1 MDESTALG
9 QSSQLERNTAIS
21 IERFGRDKIVHYWP
35 QISDALDATKEL
47 WHAAYSKDEILERL
61 ISTNMQAWSIAHGD
75 VLTIAFLTQI
85 VNTRTSRLFQVF
97 WMYGEG
103 MIEALP
109 LLDLAL
115 DDFAA
120 KFNCDTIEVVGRKGF
135 DRLLKPRGFTFDAAT
150 YHRPVRTPRKG
161 S

>member
-1 MDESTALG
+1 MDERMELG
-9 QSSQLERNTAIS
+9 LSSEKSIQPIAI
-21 IERFGRDKIVHYWP
+21 EKFGREKVVHYWP
-35 QISDALDATKEL
+35 QIENALDATKEL
-47 WHAAYSKDEILERL
+47 WYSAHSKDEILERL
-61 ISTNMQAWSIAHGD
+61 ISTHMQAWSVAHGD

-103 MIEALP
+103 MVEALP

-120 KFNCDTIEVVGRKGF
+120 QFDCDTIEIVGRKGF
-135 DRLLKPRGFTFDAAT
+135 DRLLKPRGFEFHSAT
-150 YHRPVRTPRKG
+150 YHRPVRAQRKG

>member
-1 MDESTALG
+1 MDERMERGLSSDG
-9 QSSQLERNTAIS
+9 QKLPIS
-21 IERFGRDKIVHYWP
+21 IEKFGRAKVTHYWP
-35 QISDALDATKEL
+35 QIEQALDATKEL
-47 WHAAYSKDEILERL
+47 WYPAYSKDEILERL
-61 ISTNMQAWSIAHGD
+61 ITEHMQAWAVAHGD
-75 VLTIAFLTQI
+75 VLTICFLTQI

-120 KFNCDTIEVVGRKGF
+120 TFGCDTIEVVGRKGF
-135 DRLLKPRGFTFDAAT
+135 DRLLRPRGFEFHSAMF
-150 YHRPVRTPRKG
+150 HRPVRAKRKG